1 MTSHDDTHEVEIIEA
16 TFEDIQ
22 AGIDEIYA
30 KYPYLKDRVR
40 TSDCSCSEWQD
51 VRDEYGIDAGN
62 AWENLETLK
71 WLLGDA

>member
-1 MTSHDDTHEVEIIEA
+1 MFDPDDPWEVDIMTRAEVQER
-16 TFEDIQ
+16 
-22 AGIDEIYA
+22 IDAIYA
-30 KYPYLKDRVR
+30 EHPYLKDRVL
-40 TSDCSCSEWQD
+40 TSDCSCCEWQD